1 MLDVSGTD
9 VVLLM
14 IAAYIS
20 IVALVRLMQRRRDEV
35 VSRLQVEIAMERKRK
50 QVAERQQRR
59 SRAQTAASSG
69 PAATANRKK
78 PGSSAA

>member
-1 MLDVSGTD
+1 MSDVSGTD

-35 VSRLQVEIAMERKRK
+35 LSRLQVEIAVERKRK
-50 QVAERQQRR
+50 QVAERQRR
-59 SRAQTAASSG
+59 SVRAQAAGSSG
-69 PAATANRKK
+69 PVATANRKK